1 MISRRVWWLSS
12 ALFALFCAC
21 GESEDQSIGVP
32 GGPGADGGPNTSS
45 ADDDSTSLDGA
56 ATPSDSGSPLPVKIT
71 TDILLGELTDLRRL
85 AYKELAPF
93 THKMESSYDRRS
105 KTPGSGNANGAT
117 PFDCDGWWANFDGNG
132 FIREETNQ
140 GRKERVLLDAE
151 GPGAFMRMWSAN
163 PRGTLRFYFDNATTA
178 ALEVPMEDFLTGKVE
193 PFVSPFGYSA
203 VTGQLD
209 GKNYPA
215 ANLYFPIPYRSHLKI
230 TVDVP
235 AAVPPFNGGIFYQIN
250 YRTYD
255 SATADVET
263 FDRTKVSTYARN
275 LVGLGM
281 GVPELTLPKAE
292 TMKETAA
299 DLKAD
304 TATSVLSVGADSGG
318 SRIREIVF
326 DSVPTDAASLRGT
339 LVRMVFDGEETVYAP
354 IGDFFGGGPG
364 ATDHVS
370 LPLSSKITGGTV
382 ALTSRWVMPF
392 QSTAEISLVDA
403 TGKHVVTKAH
413 VFTEPY
419 PFDDTTF
426 LFHAAYRPQK
436 NFPARPVQDWNIA
449 TVEGEGNY
457 VGTIVNITN
466 PNGAWWGEGDEKV
479 YVDGESF
486 PSFFGTGTE
495 DYFGYAWGSP
505 QLFSRPFHAQVRY
518 DLAKDPNN
526 RISNARY
533 HVFDRIPFNTS
544 IRFDLEVE
552 RWETANPGLYLDGV
566 AIFYAKKGGKVNVPK
581 AANADLSF
589 KSF

>member
-1 MISRRVWWLSS
+1 MISRRLYGLVALLVVGFFACGDDSPDVANSFGPTDGGIGGDSS
-12 ALFALFCAC
+12 A
-21 GESEDQSIGVP
+21 P
-32 GGPGADGGPNTSS
+32 
-45 ADDDSTSLDGA
+45 DSDAS
-56 ATPSDSGSPLPVKIT
+56 SDSGGPTVPVKIT
-71 TDILLGELTDLRRL
+71 TDLLLGELTDLRRL
-85 AYKELAPF
+85 AYKEIAPF
-93 THKMESSYDRRS
+93 THRMESSYDRRS
-105 KTPGSGNANGAT
+105 KVPGTGDANGAT
-117 PFDCDGWWANFDGNG
+117 PFDCNGWWANFDGAG

-140 GRKERVLLDAE
+140 GRKERVLLDAD

-163 PRGTLRFYFDNATTA
+163 PRGTLHFYFDNAATSG
-178 ALEVPMEDFLTGKVE
+178 LDVPMEDFLTGKVE

-203 VTGQLD
+203 VTGQLE

-235 AAVPPFNGGIFYQIN
+235 AAAPPFNGGIFYQIN

-255 SATADVET
+255 SKTADVET
-263 FDRTKVSTYARN
+263 FNRSKVSTYARN

-281 GVPELTLPKAE
+281 GVPEVLVPKDE

-299 DLKAD
+299 DLNAD
-304 TATSVLSVGADSGG
+304 TGTPISVAADAGG
-318 SRIREIVF
+318 SRIRKIVF
-326 DSVPTDAASLRGT
+326 DSVPTDPAALRGT
-339 LVRMVFDGEETVYAP
+339 VVKMVFDGEETVYVP

-364 ATDHVS
+364 ATNHVS
-370 LPLSSKITGGTV
+370 LPLSSKVTGGSV

-392 QSTAEISLVDA
+392 QSKAEISLVDA
-403 TGKHVVTKAH
+403 MGKHVVTKAH
-413 VFTEPY
+413 AFTEPY
-419 PFDDTTF
+419 PFDENTF
-426 LFHAAYRPQK
+426 LFHAVYRPQK

-449 TVEGEGNY
+449 TVEGDGNY
-457 VGTIVNITN
+457 VGTIVNVTN

-479 YVDGESF
+479 FVDGETF

-505 QLFSRPFHAQVRY
+505 ELFSRPFHAQVRY
-518 DLAKDPNN
+518 DIAKDPNN
-526 RISNARY
+526 RISDARY
-533 HVFDRIPFNTS
+533 HVFDRIPFTRS

-566 AIFYAKKGGKVNVPK
+566 AIFYAKKGGTVNVPK
-581 AANADLSF
+581 PTNADLAF